1 MKKQLLF
8 FLLLLVA
15 AVGVHAQRPD
25 IVAVK
30 GTDPFASA
38 HQAIAALGGMEQFVQ
53 PGQSVGI
60 LVNSAFNDRGA
71 YVNPDVVIAAI
82 KMAYDAGASDIVFLQ
97 HIVPEYWER
106 SALEPQ
112 YREMIAR
119 TRTIEANQFPA
130 EFSEEYF
137 VKVPAVEGAA
147 TVKDLEIIRE
157 FLEVDVFINIPIAKN
172 HTLTGLTN
180 AMKNVMG
187 INSRASNVTFHLN
200 GPARND
206 PEYLAQCI
214 AELNLLRPAD
224 LIISDATYSIVT
236 NGPTGPGEIVE
247 PRKVVAG
254 IDPVA
259 IDVYCAELT
268 GFFVEDVYT
277 IQKGFEL
284 GLGQKDLSKLT
295 IREIELEP

>member
-1 MKKQLLF
+1 MKKLYLF
-8 FLLLLVA
+8 FLLLILTA
-15 AVGVHAQRPD
+15 GTTHAQQPD

-30 GTDPFASA
+30 GSDAFASTL
-38 HQAIAALGGMEQFVQ
+38 QAVDALGGMEQFVQ
-53 PGQSVGI
+53 SGQSVGI

-71 YVNPDVVIAAI
+71 YVDPDVVMAAI
-82 KMAYDAGASDIVFLQ
+82 RMAFEAGASDIVFLQ

-106 SALEPQ
+106 SALESQ

-130 EFSEEYF
+130 EFSEAYF
-137 VKVPAVEGAA
+137 VKVPSVEGAA
-147 TVKDLEIIRE
+147 TLKDLEVIKE

-180 AMKNVMG
+180 AMKNMMG

-224 LIISDATYSIVT
+224 LIISDATYTIVT

-259 IDVYCAELT
+259 MDVYCAELI

-284 GLGQKDLSKLT
+284 GLGKKDLSKLT
-295 IREIELEP
+295 IREIEL